1 MNSNTLKEYLRRIV
15 RYISERILLRNIVL
29 AFLIIIFGLLIV
41 LGALK
46 IYTRHG
52 HDLSVPDF
60 TGFTLEDA
68 ILYATERDLRI
79 EVLDSVYLDDFERGT
94 VVDQHP
100 IPGFKVKKSRKIF
113 LTMNAVNAEKV
124 AMPDLVELTARQA
137 RARLESVGLN
147 TGEITYEPDIG
158 INIVLAQKINGVN
171 VTPGDSIVKGLAI
184 DLVLGK
190 GLSDEETAVPKL
202 VGLSLDEAKI
212 LASDM
217 FLTIG
222 AVVPDATLL
231 TEEDEAVAQIFRQ
244 QPQPGR
250 ENMLPLGSSID
261 VWLTLDSVK
270 IEESVQLIDSL
281 LMME

>member
-171 VTPGDSIVKGLAI
+171 VPPGDSIVKGLAI

>member
-1 MNSNTLKEYLRRIV
+1 MDSSKIKEYLLRIV
-15 RYISERILLRNIVL
+15 RYISERILLRNLVL
-29 AFLIIIFGLLIV
+29 AFLICVFGLLIV

-68 ILYATERDLRI
+68 IRYATERDLRI
-79 EVLDSVYLDDFERGT
+79 EVFDSVYLDDYERGT

-100 IPGFKVKKSRKIF
+100 APAFKVKKNRKIF
-113 LTMNAVNAEKV
+113 LTMNAVNAERV

-137 RARLESVGLN
+137 RSRLESVGLN

-158 INIVLAQKINGVN
+158 INIVLAQKVNGTN
-171 VTPGDSIVKGLAI
+171 VRPGDSIIKGTAI

-190 GLSDEETAVPKL
+190 GLSDEETGVPKL
-202 VGLSLDEAKI
+202 VGLTLDQAKI

-231 TEEDEAVAQIFRQ
+231 TEEDETVAQVFRQ
-244 QPQPGR
+244 QPQPGP
-250 ENMLPLGSSID
+250 ENLLPLGSSID
-261 VWLTLDSVK
+261 IWLTLDTVK
-270 IEESVQLIDSL
+270 IQESVQLIDSL
-281 LMME
+281 LLMN